1 MAIACCATP
10 ATQANR
16 RRAAACALETSGA
29 RPGKRVT
36 KHNAATNAYQQPRGQ
51 PRAPMEAPAYQEA
64 LHEVNSMLQGFDDL
78 DAPSRRLDVLRTPGP
93 ADAFPAAALDSPP
106 RPPPSAVAA
115 AQAPATE
122 DTIRRRKPPSPPL
135 YAWESRTAPGA
146 PRVDHIETHAG
157 VFEATATPGLY
168 AAADIDDDDAAR
180 AYVDVQVILTRTEA
194 AEVRALSARRGRPA
208 ARHGL
213 QHGDALSRRG
223 PHLID
228 PGAALAG
235 NVRLCSCPALARPQP
250 L

>member
-1 MAIACCATP
+1 MA
-10 ATQANR
+10 
-16 RRAAACALETSGA
+16 E
-29 RPGKRVT
+29 
-36 KHNAATNAYQQPRGQ
+36 
-51 PRAPMEAPAYQEA
+51 PAYQEA

-122 DTIRRRKPPSPPL
+122 DTIRRKKPPSPPL

-146 PRVDHIETHAG
+146 PRVDIETHAG

-194 AEVRALSARRGRPA
+194 AEVRALQRRAEKASPPRDGGRVGRQRRRVAPRPVSPTTRSA
-208 ARHGL
+208 
-213 QHGDALSRRG
+213 SRRG
-223 PHLID
+223 PCLID
-228 PGAALAG
+228 PWRTSSRCATLLRGRTKPRARKSC
-235 NVRLCSCPALARPQP
+235 VRP

>member
-1 MAIACCATP
+1 MLVSYMPLAAFCAPVPFCGIRASTLH
-10 ATQANR
+10 ATAQKASR
-16 RRAAACALETSGA
+16 LQPEAARKSFHQTLPS
-29 RPGKRVT
+29 K
-36 KHNAATNAYQQPRGQ
+36 
-51 PRAPMEAPAYQEA
+51 PRAFKSTMAEDYQEA
-64 LHEVNSMLQGFDDL
+64 LHEVNAMLQGFDDL

-122 DTIRRRKPPSPPL
+122 DTVRRKKPPSPPL

-180 AYVDVQVILTRTEA
+180 AYVDVQVVLTRTEA
-194 AEVRALSARRGRPA
+194 AEVRALQRRAAKASPPRDTAFMHSSTPYVAPRPVSYRPEA
-208 ARHGL
+208 KGL
-213 QHGDALSRRG
+213 PRW
-223 PHLID
+223 
-228 PGAALAG
+228 
-235 NVRLCSCPALARPQP
+235 NV
-250 L
+250 